1 MIIKKKVDG
10 VYLRDRNSARHEP
23 DYFAGIE
30 IKPNESYVNALCRTI
45 TARQRALMGLS
56 MKMMALKISE
66 VNGRHIDEN
75 ERINVENKINR
86 LRNMTD
92 EEYDLKESRSNNANV
107 GVEHNIDEDNN
118 KIIESFQEAGILLK
132 DENGNF
138 LSTYDVLKRISEK
151 YNEWS
156 GE

>member
-23 DYFAGIE
+23 NYFAGIE
-30 IKPNESYVNALCRTI
+30 IKPNESYVDALCRTI
-45 TARQRALMGLS
+45 PARQRALTGLS
-56 MKMMALKISE
+56 IKMVALKMSE

-75 ERINVENKINR
+75 EKINVENKINI

-107 GVEHNIDEDNN
+107 DVKHNVNEENDT
-118 KIIESFQEAGILLK
+118 LLK
-132 DENGNF
+132 ELEKIGVPLKNEEGHYR
-138 LSTYDVLKRISEK
+138 STYDVLKDLA
-151 YNEWS
+151 YGW
-156 GE
+156 